1 MGPVRRRGPTQ
12 LRPHRTNKS
21 TIISEPLEKC
31 AHKMAADSDGVLKAV
46 VICEGDLHD
55 PDFPTKF
62 RSLLGQLK
70 SILDPPKRK
79 KRFLKVDKVRLNS
92 S

>member
-1 MGPVRRRGPTQ
+1 
-12 LRPHRTNKS
+12 
-21 TIISEPLEKC
+21 
-31 AHKMAADSDGVLKAV
+31 MAADSDGVLKAV

-92 S
+92 TQNSLTLFSWAARPNS